1 MGQYTNL
8 SCIREIRLK
17 ETNVS
22 SLKKPEACENL
33 NDIRIGID
41 TLDKE
46 IVQIL
51 AKRMGYVKAAA
62 QFKPDEQSIPAPER
76 VVVMLQDRKQW
87 AEEAGMSAEYVENL
101 FTNIIDWY
109 INQQIKH
116 WRAERGLAEPDNAV
130 T

>member
-1 MGQYTNL
+1 M
-8 SCIREIRLK
+8 SF
-17 ETNVS
+17 
-22 SLKKPEACENL
+22 LKKPEACESL

-41 TLDKE
+41 TLDQE
-46 IVQIL
+46 IVHIL

-76 VVVMLQDRKQW
+76 VVAMLEDRKKW

-101 FTNIIDWY
+101 FSNIIDWY

-116 WRAERGLAEPDNAV
+116 WRTERGLAVAEPEHTA

>member
-1 MGQYTNL
+1 M
-8 SCIREIRLK
+8 
-17 ETNVS
+17 S
-22 SLKKPEACENL
+22 SLKKPEACESL

-46 IVQIL
+46 IVHIL
-51 AKRMGYVKAAA
+51 SKRMGYVKAAA

-76 VVVMLQDRKQW
+76 VVVMLQDRKKW

-116 WRAERGLAEPDNAV
+116 WRAERGLGVAEPDNVA

>member
-1 MGQYTNL
+1 M
-8 SCIREIRLK
+8 
-17 ETNVS
+17 S
-22 SLKKPEACENL
+22 SLKQPEACESL

-41 TLDKE
+41 SLDKE

-76 VVVMLQDRKQW
+76 VVVMLQDRKKW
-87 AEEAGMSAEYVENL
+87 AEQAGLSAEYVERL
-101 FTNIIDWY
+101 FTDIIDWY

-116 WRAERGLAEPDNAV
+116 WRSEHGLSIPESSHSA
-130 T
+130 